1 MGNKIEILN
10 NLYQKYI
17 KGTQPKIFVT
27 YKVVV
32 LCHLTN
38 QVNKVI
44 LDKSGLSRVYIS
56 TKMIKHLYDK
66 KPAEEFDFII
76 DNLHKI
82 IKYPNYIYKNKKEKR
97 GDWCFVKK
105 IKNELYIS
113 SLEREEE
120 ILEIVTV
127 FRIRKEKYLENFEL
141 LWSWED
147 DRSPS

>member
-27 YKVVV
+27 HKVVV

-113 SLEREEE
+113 SLEHEEE

>member
-113 SLEREEE
+113 SLECEEE

>member
-141 LWSWED
+141 LWSWEN

>member
-1 MGNKIEILN
+1 
-10 NLYQKYI
+10 
-17 KGTQPKIFVT
+17 
-27 YKVVV
+27 
-32 LCHLTN
+32 
-38 QVNKVI
+38 
-44 LDKSGLSRVYIS
+44 
-56 TKMIKHLYDK
+56 MIKHLYDK

-127 FRIRKEKYLENFEL
+127 FRIRKEKYLKNFKL
-141 LWSWED
+141 LWSWEN